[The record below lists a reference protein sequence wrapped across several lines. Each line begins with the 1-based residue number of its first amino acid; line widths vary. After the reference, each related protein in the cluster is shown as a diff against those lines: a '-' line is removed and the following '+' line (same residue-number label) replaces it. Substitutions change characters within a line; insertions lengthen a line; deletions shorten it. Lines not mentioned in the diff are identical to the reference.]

1 MSVKKGKR
9 DGPPRTVTQE
19 FVHRMASWQ
28 GISDGS
34 LSARIVGEFSAGK
47 TRLLS
52 AVLGEHVPP
61 ALTPVS
67 SREVQTRLPLEVTFG
82 EAPSLALVEYPPGR
96 DLGAKLV
103 EELAQ
108 FPTRQQLLDR
118 AVDPALHRLRLS
130 LPLPQL
136 VLPNGDFF
144 DERKTP
150 KRLFLIDMPGWNAID
165 DQIAEEAAEVQMAGG
180 FNLALI
186 YVVNADRLDSA
197 GNKQRLAEFMETL
210 AQAEFIERA
219 RMLLVITHC
228 GEADRGRM
236 QALATR
242 LATTL
247 WEDEIGMAPEEL
259 ELTVLSADFDTLDA
273 AGLQTFRDQFWQAL
287 LAPLGAQEPGHPW
300 VQRIRAWDE
309 AWQLAP
315 RIRRSHQAVEDL
327 KRTLLNGR
335 KDDAYMPGMNMHRL
349 KGLGPDALVDRL
361 QQQWRRQTQA
371 QALEQVAASIEAVAL
386 DAEHP
391 LGPWW
396 AELWQPQLTVIL
408 DSVQTFFDCADQAL
422 HEVTA
427 DTADLE
433 AHLAS
438 RLDRHY
444 EAALAG
450 VQGSFA
456 RLLDTVV
463 PMTATEPAVPAE
475 QLLATVLSL
484 VALQLRFEASCAA
497 QMQQIVAEAS

>member
-9 DGPPRTVTQE
+9 DGSPRTVTQE

-34 LSARIVGEFSAGK
+34 LSARVVGEFSAGK

-52 AVLGEHVPP
+52 AVLGESVPP
-61 ALTPVS
+61 ALIPVS
-67 SREVQTRLPLEVTFG
+67 SRDVQTRLPLEVTFG

-96 DLGAKLV
+96 DIGATLV
-103 EELAQ
+103 RELAQ
-108 FPTRQQLLDR
+108 FPTRQQLLEM
-118 AVDPALHRLRLS
+118 ALDPELFRLRLS

-144 DERKTP
+144 DEHKTP

-197 GNKQRLAEFMETL
+197 GNKLRLVEFMETL

-228 GEADRGRM
+228 GEADKDRM

-247 WEDEIGMAPEEL
+247 WEGEIGMAPEEL

-273 AGLQTFRDQFWQAL
+273 AGLQAFRDRFWQAL
-287 LAPLGAQEPGHPW
+287 LAPLGAQESGHPW
-300 VQRIRAWDE
+300 VQRIRTWDD

-315 RIRRSHQAVEDL
+315 RIRSSHEAVQDL
-327 KRTLLNGR
+327 RRALLNARQDGMF
-335 KDDAYMPGMNMHRL
+335 MPSMNMHRL
-349 KGLGPDALVDRL
+349 KGLEQDALVDRL
-361 QQQWRRQTQA
+361 LQQWRRQTQA
-371 QALEQVAASIEAVAL
+371 HVLGAVAASVATVAL
-386 DAEHP
+386 DAAHP

-396 AELWQPQLTVIL
+396 AELWQPQLAAML
-408 DSVQTFFDCADQAL
+408 DSVLAFFDCADQAL
-422 HEVTA
+422 RDVTA

-433 AHLAS
+433 AHLTS
-438 RLDRHY
+438 QLGQPY
-444 EAALAG
+444 EIALAG

-456 RLLDTVV
+456 RLLDTIA
-463 PMTATEPAVPAE
+463 PMTTAPAE

-484 VALQLRFEASCAA
+484 VALQVRFEAHCSAS
-497 QMQQIVAEAS
+497 MQQFEAEAS

>member
-1 MSVKKGKR
+1 MSVKTGQR
-9 DGPPRTVTQE
+9 DGLRRTVMQE

-52 AVLGEHVPP
+52 AVLGECVPP
-61 ALTPVS
+61 ALKPIS

-96 DLGAKLV
+96 DIGATLV
-103 EELAQ
+103 KELAQ
-108 FPTRQQLLDR
+108 FPTRQQLLDM
-118 AVDPALHRLRLS
+118 AVDPTLCRLRLS
-130 LPLPQL
+130 LPLSQL
-136 VLPNGDFF
+136 VLPHGDFF

-165 DQIAEEAAEVQMAGG
+165 DEIAEEAAEIQMSGG

-210 AQAEFIERA
+210 AQAEFIDRA

-228 GEADRGRM
+228 GATESVRM

-242 LATTL
+242 LASTV
-247 WEDEIGMAPEEL
+247 WEGEVGMAPEEL
-259 ELTVLSADFDTLDA
+259 ELAVLSADFDALDA
-273 AGLQTFRDQFWQAL
+273 AGMQAFRDQFWQAL
-287 LAPLGAQEPGHPW
+287 LAPLGTRESSEHPW
-300 VQRIRAWDE
+300 VQRIRGWDA

-315 RIRRSHQAVEDL
+315 RIRSSHQAAQDL
-327 KRTLLNGR
+327 KCALLRGR
-335 KDDAYMPGMNMHRL
+335 QDGAFMPSMNMHRL
-349 KGLGPDALVDRL
+349 KGLEQDALVDRL
-361 QQQWRRQTQA
+361 LQQWRRQTQA
-371 QALEQVAASIEAVAL
+371 HVLEAVATNIETIAL

-396 AELWQPQLTVIL
+396 AELWQPQLAAML
-408 DSVQTFFDCADQAL
+408 DSVRAFFDCADHAL
-422 HEVTA
+422 REVTA

-433 AHLAS
+433 AHLLS
-438 RLDRHY
+438 RLEQPY
-444 EAALAG
+444 EAALKG

-456 RLLDTVV
+456 RLLDTLA
-463 PMTATEPAVPAE
+463 PMTTAPAE

-484 VALQLRFEASCAA
+484 VALQMRFEASCSAC
-497 QMQQIVAEAS
+497 MQQFEAEAP